1 MAIVKPNCHFSLPSY
16 CRLISLTEAA
26 MTPWIHLHRRKLAL
40 IFALLA
46 CTLAFNLTF
55 GDSKALQQ
63 IDWMDVFGEGGS
75 ALAFAVWIMLIL
87 GSRPAGRVTD
97 LLTLGLGFM
106 LLAFW
111 QDTLDEFI
119 RLPDELWWDHT
130 LESISMPVG
139 IALLTYG
146 LFHWHR
152 EQISIN
158 TQLNKREK
166 IFRDHRLIDRLTQLG
181 RDDYL
186 IQQFN
191 LPEQNTNDALLMVQ
205 LDDFAAL
212 SRTYSHTV
220 LDRLLSDLSD
230 VLLANL
236 HSDDLLCRYA
246 GERFAIVL
254 RNTSRDYAQTLAD
267 ELQHAVQHTAFKPDA
282 NSRQRLHLSL
292 QTAIAFRE
300 NDSAS
305 ALVKKANERLNA
317 NMSAHG
323 THPEAA

>member
-1 MAIVKPNCHFSLPSY
+1 MK
-16 CRLISLTEAA
+16 
-26 MTPWIHLHRRKLAL
+26 PWISLHRRKLAL
-40 IFALLA
+40 ILALLA
-46 CTLAFNLTF
+46 CTLLLNISF
-55 GDSKALQQ
+55 GESKTIQQ

-75 ALAFAVWIMLIL
+75 ALAFGVWIILIL

-119 RLPDELWWDHT
+119 RLPAELWWDHT

-158 TQLNKREK
+158 TQLNKREQ

-186 IQQFN
+186 KQQLARAHN
-191 LPEQNTNDALLMVQ
+191 NREHDDALIMVQ
-205 LDDFAAL
+205 ISDFAAL
-212 SRTYSHTV
+212 SRHHPHGV
-220 LDRLLSDLSD
+220 MDRLLSDLSD

-254 RNTSRDYAQTLAD
+254 RATTLEHAQTLAD
-267 ELQHAVQHTAFKPDA
+267 ELKHAVQAVAFKLTA
-282 NSRQRLHLSL
+282 TKHESQHLNL
-292 QTAIAFRE
+292 QTATVMCSDRRATDIIKHA
-300 NDSAS
+300 NQLLHAQNHSHS
-305 ALVKKANERLNA
+305 KAA
-317 NMSAHG
+317 
-323 THPEAA
+323 